1 MDRRDSSGEIELQG
15 RGTSPGI
22 ACGCLVRNDSR
33 LPAAQ
38 VAGRILVADRAVPED
53 VERIL
58 AASGTLTLDGAMLS
72 HISLLSREFGKPS
85 VALSPEHRTRLLD
98 PGGAGL
104 LDLGDLVGCHG
115 ETTVIDEG
123 DVVLLDGDRGRLR
136 VPGGLDRERRRQVR
150 GLYAA
155 LTRYGADPAAP
166 GALATLVGAAS
177 KAPAIS
183 FLLDAALVCR
193 IVPAGEA
200 SRAMID
206 ALSASEPA
214 NEVEAC
220 LARLVESITDETAGR
235 CRRTVDDVR
244 RTNDPDELVTRRE
257 RLRAFVEWGAG
268 IVADLGAPVDGLRDA
283 LAKVELETAIK
294 LDALRR
300 ELNDELAAAV
310 VLGNETL
317 RRRLG
322 PLRRLLTRARA
333 AKLEVRAL
341 DLLESQVSRQLDRER
356 ARAGV
361 RLLIKMDSGVPL
373 PRSLV
378 GGKAAG
384 LLDVARCLPDDC
396 ALPRGFVLTTT
407 AHKLH
412 LLGEAGEKLQ
422 RAVEADRD
430 DIELARQARG
440 AILGGPIPEEV
451 SRAVSAALAD
461 LGDVR
466 LAVRSSC
473 TIEDSSVGSLAG
485 LFDTYL
491 GVRGEAELLD
501 RIRWTWASLWNLHAL
516 RLLAGVGR
524 SPLVES
530 QAVLVQQMIPT
541 RSAGVMFS
549 RDPAR
554 RADNVLVNAA
564 WGLGEAISQG
574 EVSGHLFWLRRSTGE
589 LVASE
594 LGRLERKIVL
604 DPERRGTISVDLSPE
619 EHARPCLDAQQLRQL
634 ARLARNLEEGT
645 GVAQDVE
652 FGFDA
657 SGLLHVFQ
665 VRPVV
670 AAGIAN
676 TKRIS

>member
-1 MDRRDSSGEIELQG
+1 MDRRDSSDEIELQG

-22 ACGCLVRNDSR
+22 ACGPLARNDARRSV
-33 LPAAQ
+33 AQ

-53 VERIL
+53 VQRIL
-58 AASGTLTLDGAMLS
+58 AASGTLTLGGAMLS

-85 VALSPEHRTRLLD
+85 VALTPEHRARLLE
-98 PGGAGL
+98 PGSAGL
-104 LDLGDLVGCHG
+104 LDLGDLVGHDG

-136 VPGGLDRERRRQVR
+136 VPGGVNRDRRRRVR
-150 GLYAA
+150 ELFVA
-155 LTRYGADPAAP
+155 LTQYGADPVAP
-166 GALATLVGAAS
+166 GALATLIRAAS
-177 KAPAIS
+177 QSSAIG

-200 SRAMID
+200 SRTMIE
-206 ALSASEPA
+206 ALSASDSTE
-214 NEVEAC
+214 ELVTC
-220 LARLVESITDETAGR
+220 RRRLVESITDETARR
-235 CRRTVDDVR
+235 CRRATDEIR
-244 RTNDPDELVTRRE
+244 RTGDPDELAARRE
-257 RLRAFVEWGAG
+257 RLRAVVEWGAG
-268 IVADLGAPVDGLRDA
+268 VLVDLEAPVDTLRDA
-283 LAKVELETAIK
+283 LVEIESKTANKLE
-294 LDALRR
+294 ALRR
-300 ELNDELAAAV
+300 KLLDGVVAAV
-310 VLGNETL
+310 ALGDETL

-322 PLRRLLTRARA
+322 PLRRLLTRART
-333 AKLEVRAL
+333 AKLKVPEL
-341 DLLESQVSRQLDRER
+341 DRLDSRVSRQLGRER
-356 ARAGV
+356 ARAGA
-361 RLLIKMDSGVPL
+361 RLLLTLDSGVPL

-384 LLDVARCLPDDC
+384 LLEVARCLPDDC
-396 ALPRGFVLTTT
+396 VLPRGFVVTTT
-407 AHKLH
+407 AYKLH

-430 DIELARQARG
+430 EIELARQARG
-440 AILGGPIPEEV
+440 AILGGPIPEDV
-451 SRAVSAALAD
+451 SRAVATALAE

-491 GVRGEAELLD
+491 GVRGEAALLD

-516 RLLAGVGR
+516 RLLAGAGR
-524 SPLVES
+524 APLLES

-541 RSAGVMFS
+541 RTAGVMFS

-594 LGRLERKIVL
+594 LGRLERKVVL
-604 DPERRGTISVDLSPE
+604 DPERRGTVSVDLAPE
-619 EHARPCLDAQQLRQL
+619 EQARPCLDAQQLKRL
-634 ARLARNLEEGT
+634 ARLARSLEEGT
-645 GVAQDVE
+645 GIAQDVE

-657 SGLLHVFQ
+657 SGVLHVFQ
-665 VRPVV
+665 ARPVV
-670 AAGIAN
+670 AARLAQRGG
-676 TKRIS
+676 